1 MALKILNNKEKKK
14 VIDVIKEQYNINK
27 LDLDYIFLKNNDNKV
42 FILSKDFSKI
52 NIDNIRVNSFGLYFA
67 KIHPNGVRLS
77 IEGSQLIGEY
87 ANKNILDINKKEVN
101 LWVRGN
107 DILTNEKLDGFVII
121 KSKNDYFGSGYYKE
135 GKIQNMIS
143 KDRRIKK

>member
-87 ANKNILDINKKEVN
+87 ANKNILDICSSDSHR
-101 LWVRGN
+101 L
-107 DILTNEKLDGFVII
+107 
-121 KSKNDYFGSGYYKE
+121 
-135 GKIQNMIS
+135 
-143 KDRRIKK
+143 

>member
-14 VIDVIKEQYNINK
+14 IVDVIKEQYNIDK
-27 LDLDYIFLKNNDNKV
+27 LDLDYVFLKNNDNKV

-52 NIDNIRVNSFGLYFA
+52 DIEKLRVNSFGLYFA
-67 KIHPNGVRLS
+67 KIHPNGIRLS
-77 IEGSQLIGEY
+77 IEGSQLIGKL
-87 ANKNILDINKKEVN
+87 AKKNVLDVNEKEIN

-107 DILTNEKLDGFVII
+107 DISTTKKLDGFVII
-121 KSKNDYFGSGYYKE
+121 KSKNDYFGSGYFKQ
-135 GKIQNMIS
+135 GNIQNMIS